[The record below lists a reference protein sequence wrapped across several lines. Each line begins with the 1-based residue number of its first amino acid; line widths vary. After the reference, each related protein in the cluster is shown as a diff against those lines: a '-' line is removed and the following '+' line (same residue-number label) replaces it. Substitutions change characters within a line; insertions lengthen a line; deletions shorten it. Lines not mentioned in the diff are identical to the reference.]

1 MNLREL
7 QEQRAMTVTAMRAIV
22 SQAETEH
29 RDLTAEETAKF
40 DSLKGEAAKTEA
52 SIQRQATLDELER
65 RSTGTS
71 ISGTADANF
80 ETELRSFSIT
90 RAIAGA
96 AGLNVD
102 DGREKEISAELERR
116 SGRKAEGILVPY
128 QTMERRVLTS
138 ALPVAGPGSEIITT
152 DFKGDLFIDRLR
164 AAMVVRRLGARIL
177 TNLVGNVAI
186 PGLKASASAGWVAE
200 NVALTP
206 SDPQFRQVGL
216 TPKHAGGI
224 VELSRNMLQQASPD
238 IESLIR
244 DDLALILAEAVD
256 RVAIKGGGS
265 NEPTG
270 ILATAG
276 IGDVA
281 MGATGGAPTWAAILS
296 LIASLENANTE
307 GKAFLTNPSVVK
319 KCRQTLRDAGIPGYI
334 MEAPDNLAGYP
345 LASTTLVPSDG
356 TKSTGSNLSALVF
369 GDFSS
374 LILGFWSELDILVNP
389 FESTAYSKGN
399 VQVRAMM
406 TLDLAVRHP
415 ESFAAIKDVATA

>member
-7 QEQRAMTVTAMRAIV
+7 QEQRSMTVAAMRGILDKAGL
-22 SQAETEH
+22 EK
-29 RDLTAEETAKF
+29 RDLTADETARF
-40 DSLKGEAAKTEA
+40 DQLKAEAAKSEA
-52 SIQRQATLDELER
+52 SIQRQATLDEFER
-65 RSTGTS
+65 RAAGTPITGTGD
-71 ISGTADANF
+71 ISFDA
-80 ETELRSFSIT
+80 ELRNFSIT

-102 DGREKEISAELERR
+102 DGREREISAELERR

-138 ALPVAGPGSEIITT
+138 ALPVAGPGSEIIAT

-164 AAMVVRRLGARIL
+164 AAMVVRRLGARVL
-177 TNLVGNVAI
+177 TGLVGNVAI
-186 PGLKASASAGWVAE
+186 PGLKASASASWVAE
-200 NVALTP
+200 NSALTP

-224 VELSRNMLQQASPD
+224 VELSRNMLQQSSPD
-238 IESLIR
+238 VESLIR

-256 RVAIKGGGS
+256 RVAIRGGGA

-270 ILATAG
+270 ILATPG
-276 IGDVA
+276 IGDVV
-281 MGATGGAPTWAAILS
+281 MGATGGAPTWPAILS
-296 LIASLENANTE
+296 LIATLENANTE

-319 KCRQTLRDAGIPGYI
+319 KCRQTLKDTGIPGYL
-334 MEAPDNLAGYP
+334 MEAPNDLAGYP
-345 LASTTLVPSDG
+345 LASTTLVPSDL
-356 TKSTGSNLSALVF
+356 TKSTGTALSALIF

-374 LILGFWSELDILVNP
+374 LVLGFWSELDILVNP
-389 FESTAYSKGN
+389 FESSAYSKGN
-399 VQVRAMM
+399 VQVRALM

-415 ESFAAIKDVATA
+415 ESFAAIKDLATN

>member
-1 MNLREL
+1 MHIREIK
-7 QEQRAMTVTAMRAIV
+7 EQRNMAVTGMRAILDKA
-22 SQAETEH
+22 STEN
-29 RDLTAEETAKF
+29 RDLTAEENQKYDAMKG
-40 DSLKGEAAKTEA
+40 DVLKLDG
-52 SIQRQATLDELER
+52 SIRRQEELDDFER
-65 RSTGTS
+65 RSAGTPVTGN
-71 ISGTADANF
+71 ADAKLDA
-80 ETELRSFSIT
+80 ELRNFSIT

-96 AGLNVD
+96 AGMNVD

-116 SGRKAEGILVPY
+116 SGRKAEGIMVPY

-138 ALPVAGPGSEIITT
+138 ALPAGGPGSNVIAT
-152 DFKGDLFIDRLR
+152 DFRGDLFIDRLR
-164 AAMVVRRLGARIL
+164 AAMVVRRLGARVL
-177 TNLVGNVAI
+177 TGLVGNVAI

-200 NVALTP
+200 NTALTA
-206 SDPQFRQVGL
+206 SDPTFRQVGL

-224 VELSRNMLQQASPD
+224 VEMSRNMLMQSSPD
-238 IESLIR
+238 VETLIR

-256 RVAIKGGGS
+256 AVAIQGGGA
-265 NEPTG
+265 NQPTG

-281 MGATGGAPTWAAILS
+281 MGATGGAPTWAAVLS

-307 GKAFLTNPSVVK
+307 GKAFLTNPSVVI
-319 KCRQTLRDAGIPGYI
+319 KCRQTLKDAGLPGHL
-334 MEAPDNLAGYP
+334 MEAPNDLAGYP
-345 LASTTLVPSDG
+345 LASTTLVPSNL
-356 TKSTGSNLSALVF
+356 TKSSGTGLSALIF
-369 GDFSS
+369 GDFSD

-415 ESFAAIKDVATA
+415 ESFAAIKDIATV